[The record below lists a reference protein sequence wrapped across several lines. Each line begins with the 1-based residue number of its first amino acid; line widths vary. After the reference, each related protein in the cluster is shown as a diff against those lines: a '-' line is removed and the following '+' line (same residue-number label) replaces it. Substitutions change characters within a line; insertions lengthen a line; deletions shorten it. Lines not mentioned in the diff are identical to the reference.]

1 MDNYFGYKN
10 LLQSSLD
17 SYDAKVSNA
26 NSKFQ
31 SSLMENQ
38 GVKRLIEQTTQPIGD
53 ILLTGPLKDI
63 TKGVGK
69 KAVNF
74 LNEKFNPKPQTG
86 ETVSKEVEL
95 KTINSEEGAPS
106 PDLPETNPAQ
116 ELSNFT
122 EPENMFGNSINDLPG
137 GMSSQEMELFGK
149 PKSED
154 PSDWLNKTADEAK
167 ENQPVSQTEDQV
179 ELNEKASLEQTAK
192 NSSSATDAE
201 NAAKTSGEELGEEG
215 GEVGGEVGGELAAE
229 GGELAAETALLADPL
244 TAIFGLILG
253 VGTIVGGIEGADS
266 VKSPSIPKL
275 PHIANVATQFGIGN

>member
-17 SYDAKVSNA
+17 SYDSKVSNA

-31 SSLMENQ
+31 SAILENQ

-63 TKGVGK
+63 TKGVTK
-69 KAVNF
+69 KAVDF
-74 LNEKFNPKPQTG
+74 LNDKINPEPQTG
-86 ETVSKEVEL
+86 ETVSQEVEL

-154 PSDWLNKTADEAK
+154 PSEWLNKTADEAK

-215 GEVGGEVGGELAAE
+215 GEVGGELAAE
-229 GGELAAETALLADPL
+229 GGELAADTALLADPL

-253 VGTIVGGIEGADS
+253 VSTLVGGIEGAES
-266 VKSPSIPKL
+266 VKSPSLPKL
-275 PHIANVATQFGIGN
+275 PHIANVSTQFGLGN

>member
-10 LLQSSLD
+10 LLQSSLN
-17 SYDAKVSNA
+17 SYDSKVSNA

-31 SSLMENQ
+31 SALLENQ

-63 TKGVGK
+63 TKGVAK
-69 KAVNF
+69 KAVDF
-74 LNEKFNPKPQTG
+74 LNDKINPQPQTG
-86 ETVSKEVEL
+86 ETVGKDVEL
-95 KTINSEEGAPS
+95 KTINTEEGEPS
-106 PDLPETNPAQ
+106 PDLPETNPVQ

-122 EPENMFGNSINDLPG
+122 EPENMFGNSINDLPA

-154 PSDWLNKTADEAK
+154 PSEWLNKTADEAK
-167 ENQPVSQTEDQV
+167 ENQPVSQTEDEVQ
-179 ELNEKASLEQTAK
+179 LNEKASLEQTAK

-201 NAAKTSGEELGEEG
+201 NAAKTSGEAAGEEG
-215 GEVGGEVGGELAAE
+215 GEVAAEGGELAAE
-229 GGELAAETALLADPL
+229 GGELAADTALLADPL

-266 VKSPSIPKL
+266 VKSPSLPKL

>member
-17 SYDAKVSNA
+17 SYDSKVSNA

-31 SSLMENQ
+31 SAILENQ

-63 TKGVGK
+63 TKGVTK
-69 KAVNF
+69 KAVDF
-74 LNEKFNPKPQTG
+74 LNDKINPEPQTG
-86 ETVSKEVEL
+86 ETVSQEVEL

-154 PSDWLNKTADEAK
+154 PSEWLNKTADEAK
-167 ENQPVSQTEDQV
+167 ENQPVSQTQDQV

-215 GEVGGEVGGELAAE
+215 GEVGGELAAE
-229 GGELAAETALLADPL
+229 GGELAADTALLADPL

-253 VGTIVGGIEGADS
+253 VSTLVGGIEGAES
-266 VKSPSIPKL
+266 VKSPSLPKL
-275 PHIANVATQFGIGN
+275 PHIANVSTQFGLGN